1 LLYKAHKAIFA
12 SLFSRFNNYFM
23 QNKGAIKIFAI
34 LLALAC
40 LFYLSFTWITSGVEN
55 DAKEYAEGIIA
66 SPLTISNAKAF
77 ANNNS
82 TKELAYIDSIKTK
95 TIDRYLDSVKKI
107 PVYDLI
113 IASYTYEECKKREIN
128 LGLDLRGGMNVT
140 LEISVADILKNLS
153 NNNTDAAFNKSINDA
168 TANLGKNN
176 DDYLTV
182 FEKTYRDNAPNGR
195 LAPLFQTIELK
206 GKVDFNA
213 SNDQV
218 MAFLRKTVDEAIT
231 NSEATF
237 RSRIDRFGVAQPNIQ
252 KLGSSGR
259 ILVELPGVKDKERV
273 RELLQGTA
281 NLEFWETYENQE
293 IAPFFEKANTKVK
306 NILYP
311 DFENNQDSSQVND
324 SISKAENIKVNDI
337 DTLKTKKDSIS
348 KIAAISTPTL
358 SDAEKQDTAVKNFL
372 KRFPLYSLYSPLK
385 AAVYQDEKSKGYSYI
400 PGPTVGTAAKQDT
413 AKINSYLRLEKVKAI
428 FPSKVKF
435 MWGAKEQ
442 ERKNEAGEVIY
453 RYFDLFAIK
462 VTDRSGKA
470 AMFGDIITDARA
482 DFNAQSG
489 GHPYISMTMT
499 GEAAANWA
507 KLTRANSPKSATEKG
522 RSIAVVMDNLVYSA
536 PTVNGEIKGGQSQIT
551 GNFTVEEA
559 NALAAVLSAGKLPAP
574 ARIVEESVVGP
585 TLGQEAIDSSLIS
598 FIIALLVILIFMYA
612 YYNKAGLVANI
623 ALIANMFFILG
634 GLTSMTAVLT
644 LPGIAGIVLTIGL
657 AVDANI
663 LIFERIREELAL
675 GKNTSHAIK
684 EGFKHAMSSIIDSN
698 ATLAILAIILYVFG
712 SGPIQG
718 FATTLL
724 IGIGASLFSAILI
737 TRVVFEWMLERK
749 MEIPFDND
757 VTRNSFKDV
766 AFNFVGRRKLY
777 YAISA
782 LIITA
787 GAIFYV
793 KNDGFKLGVDFK
805 GGRTYQ
811 VRFDKEM
818 ETETVK
824 NALSKVFK
832 ESSLE
837 VKTLG
842 NANQLKITT
851 SYRVSDNSPTV
862 DTEVEAA
869 LNQGLQSLNV
879 KHELVSQQK
888 VGPTIATDILYGAYG
903 AILFSCLLM
912 FIYIL
917 IRFKKWQYGLG
928 AVVALFHDVL
938 VVLSFY
944 TILDGVVPFSL
955 EIGQDFIAAILTVM
969 GYTMTETV
977 VVFDRIRERLSDSGK
992 DDAYG
997 EERNTLI
1004 NYALNSTLS
1013 RTILTSLTV
1022 FFVLLVIFVW
1032 GGESIR
1038 GFIFALL
1045 IGRIIGTYSSLCIST
1060 PIVVDFDKKK

>member
-1 LLYKAHKAIFA
+1 
-12 SLFSRFNNYFM
+12 M
-23 QNKGAIKIFAI
+23 QNKGSIKIFAI

-40 LFYLSFTWITSGVEN
+40 IFYLSFTWVTRGVEN
-55 DAKEYAEGIIA
+55 DAQEFAESISTSPVIA
-66 SPLTISNAKAF
+66 SAAKAY
-77 ANNNS
+77 ASNNT
-82 TKELAYIDSIKTK
+82 TKELFYIDSVKSKTV
-95 TIDRYLDSVKKI
+95 DRYLDSVKKQ
-107 PVYDLI
+107 PVYDLLV
-113 IASYTYEECKKREIN
+113 ASYTYEECKKREIN

-153 NNNTDAAFNKSINDA
+153 NNNPDAAFNKSIADA
-168 TANLGKNN
+168 SAKLGKENN
-176 DDYLTV
+176 DDFLTL
-182 FEKTYRDNAPNGR
+182 FEKTYKSNSPNGR

-213 SNDQV
+213 SNDVV
-218 MAFLRKTVDEAIT
+218 MSFIRKTVDEAIT

-252 KLGSSGR
+252 KLGNSGR

-293 IAPFFEKANTKVK
+293 IAPFFEKANERVK
-306 NILYP
+306 NILFP
-311 DFENNQDSSQVND
+311 NFEVKKDTSLVND
-324 SISKAENIKVNDI
+324 TTKMAV
-337 DTLKTKKDSIS
+337 TTKTVAVDSAKIKDSLA
-348 KIAAISTPTL
+348 KLIAPTSPTL
-358 SDAEKQDTAVKNFL
+358 ATAAKQDTAYENFM

-385 AAVYQDEKSKGYSYI
+385 AAVYQDEKSKGYAYI
-400 PGPTVGTAAKQDT
+400 PGPTVGYALKQDT
-413 AKINSYLRLEKVKAI
+413 AKINSYFRMEKVKAV

-435 MWGAKEQ
+435 MWGAKATL
-442 ERKNEAGEVIY
+442 RGEAPNQVET
-453 RYFDLFAIK
+453 FDLYAIK

-470 AMFGDIITDARA
+470 AMFGDIITDARS

-499 GEAAANWA
+499 GEAATNWA
-507 KLTRANSPKSATEKG
+507 KLTKANSPKSASEKG
-522 RSIAVVMDNLVYSA
+522 RSIAVVMDNMVYSA

-585 TLGQEAIDSSLIS
+585 SLGQEAIDSSLMS
-598 FIIALLVILIFMYA
+598 FVIALLVILVFMYM
-612 YYNKAGLVANI
+612 YYNKAGMVANI
-623 ALIANMFFILG
+623 ALIANMFFIMG

-675 GKNTSHAIK
+675 GKNTATAIK

-737 TRVVFEWMLERK
+737 TRVIFEWMLERK
-749 MEIPFDND
+749 MEIPFDNTI
-757 VTRNSFKDV
+757 TRNSFKNV
-766 AFNFVGRRKLY
+766 AFNFVGRRKIY
-777 YAISA
+777 YAISG
-782 LIITA
+782 IIILL
-787 GAIFYV
+787 GVVFFV

-811 VRFDKEM
+811 VRFEKEM
-818 ETETVK
+818 ETESVK
-824 NALSKVFK
+824 KALSNVFK
-832 ESSLE
+832 DASLE
-837 VKTLG
+837 VKTVG
-842 NANQLKITT
+842 SANQLKITT
-851 SYRVSDNSPTV
+851 SYRVTDNTATV
-862 DTEVEAA
+862 DSEVETA
-869 LNQGLQSLNV
+869 LNEGLNTLKVN
-879 KHELVSQQK
+879 HEIVSQQK

-917 IRFKKWQYGLG
+917 VRFKKWQYGLG

-977 VVFDRIRERLSDSGK
+977 VVFDRIRERLAESGK
-992 DDAYG
+992 ADVQG

-1022 FFVLLVIFVW
+1022 FFVLLVIFIF

-1060 PIVVDFDKKK
+1060 PIVVDFEKKS

>member
-1 LLYKAHKAIFA
+1 
-12 SLFSRFNNYFM
+12 M

-40 LFYLSFTWITSGVEN
+40 IFYLSFTWITRGVEN
-55 DAKEYAEGIIA
+55 DAKEFAE
-66 SPLTISNAKAF
+66 SISNSPVITSAAKAY
-77 ANNNS
+77 ASNNA
-82 TKELAYIDSIKTK
+82 TKELFYIDSVKTK
-95 TIDRYLDSVKKI
+95 TVDRYLDSVKKQ
-107 PVYDLI
+107 PVYDLLV
-113 IASYTYEECKKREIN
+113 ASYTYEECKKREIN

-153 NNNTDAAFNKSINDA
+153 NNNPDAAFNKSIADA
-168 TANLGKNN
+168 SAKLGKVNN
-176 DDYLTV
+176 DDFLTL
-182 FEKTYRDNAPNGR
+182 FEKTYKSNSPNGR

-206 GKVDFNA
+206 GKVDFNS
-213 SNDQV
+213 SNDVV
-218 MAFLRKTVDEAIT
+218 MAFIKKTVDEAIT

-252 KLGSSGR
+252 KLGNSGR

-293 IAPFFEKANTKVK
+293 IAPFFEKANERVK
-306 NILYP
+306 NILFP
-311 DFENNQDSSQVND
+311 NFEVKKDTTLVND
-324 SISKAENIKVNDI
+324 TTKTAVASKTVAI
-337 DTLKTKKDSIS
+337 DSAKIKDSLA
-348 KIAAISTPTL
+348 KLIAPASPTL
-358 SDAEKQDTAVKNFL
+358 AAAAKQDTAYENFM

-385 AAVYQDEKSKGYSYI
+385 AAVYQDEKSKGYAYI
-400 PGPTVGTAAKQDT
+400 PGPTVGYALKQDT
-413 AKINSYLRLEKVKAI
+413 AKINSYFRMEKVKAV

-435 MWGAKEQ
+435 MWGAKATL
-442 ERKNEAGEVIY
+442 RGEAPNQVET
-453 RYFDLFAIK
+453 FDLYAIK

-470 AMFGDIITDARA
+470 AMFGDIITDARS

-499 GEAAANWA
+499 GEAATNWA
-507 KLTRANSPKSATEKG
+507 KLTKANSPKSATEKG
-522 RSIAVVMDNLVYSA
+522 HSIAVVMDNMVYSA

-585 TLGQEAIDSSLIS
+585 SLGQEAIDSSLMS
-598 FIIALLVILIFMYA
+598 FVIALLVILVFMYM
-612 YYNKAGLVANI
+612 YYNKAGMVANI
-623 ALIANMFFILG
+623 ALIANMFFIMG

-675 GKNTSHAIK
+675 GKNTSSAIK

-737 TRVVFEWMLERK
+737 TRVIFEWMLERK
-749 MEIPFDND
+749 MEIPFDNS
-757 VTRNSFKDV
+757 VTRNSFKNV
-766 AFNFVGRRKLY
+766 AFNFVGRRKVY
-777 YAISA
+777 YMISA
-782 LIITA
+782 AIIIL
-787 GAIFYV
+787 GAVFYF

-811 VRFDKEM
+811 VRFEKEM
-818 ETETVK
+818 ETESVK
-824 NALSKVFK
+824 KALSSVFK
-832 ESSLE
+832 DASLE
-837 VKTLG
+837 VKTVG
-842 NANQLKITT
+842 SANQLKITT
-851 SYRVSDNSPTV
+851 SYRVSDNTATV
-862 DTEVEAA
+862 DSEVETA
-869 LNQGLQSLNV
+869 LNEGLNTLKVN
-879 KHELVSQQK
+879 HEIVSQQK

-917 IRFKKWQYGLG
+917 VRFKKWQYGLG

-977 VVFDRIRERLSDSGK
+977 VVFDRIRERLAESGK
-992 DDAYG
+992 ADVQG

-1022 FFVLLVIFVW
+1022 FFVLLVIFIF

-1060 PIVVDFDKKK
+1060 PIVVDFEKKS

>member
-1 LLYKAHKAIFA
+1 
-12 SLFSRFNNYFM
+12 M

-40 LFYLSFTWITSGVEN
+40 IFYLSFTWVTRGVEN
-55 DAKEYAEGIIA
+55 DAKEFAESIST
-66 SPLTISNAKAF
+66 SPAITSAAKAY
-77 ANNNS
+77 ASNNA
-82 TKELAYIDSIKTK
+82 TKELFYIDSVKTK
-95 TIDRYLDSVKKI
+95 TVDRYLDSVKKQ
-107 PVYDLI
+107 PVYDLLV
-113 IASYTYEECKKREIN
+113 ASYTYEECKKREIN

-153 NNNTDAAFNKSINDA
+153 NNNPDAAFNKSIADA
-168 TANLGKNN
+168 SAKLGKENN
-176 DDYLTV
+176 DDFLTL
-182 FEKTYRDNAPNGR
+182 FEKTYKSNSPNGR

-206 GKVDFNA
+206 GKVDFNS
-213 SNDQV
+213 SNDVV
-218 MAFLRKTVDEAIT
+218 MAFIRKTVDEAIT

-252 KLGSSGR
+252 KLGNSGR

-293 IAPFFEKANTKVK
+293 IAPFFEKANERVK
-306 NILYP
+306 NILFP
-311 DFENNQDSSQVND
+311 NFEVKKDTSLVND
-324 SISKAENIKVNDI
+324 TTKMTVA
-337 DTLKTKKDSIS
+337 TKTVAVDSVKIKDSLA
-348 KIAAISTPTL
+348 KLIAPTSPTL
-358 SDAEKQDTAVKNFL
+358 ATAAKQDTAYENFM

-385 AAVYQDEKSKGYSYI
+385 AAVYQDEKSKGYAYI
-400 PGPTVGTAAKQDT
+400 PGPTVGYALKQDT
-413 AKINSYLRLEKVKAI
+413 AKINSYFRMEKVKAV

-435 MWGAKEQ
+435 MWGAKATL
-442 ERKNEAGEVIY
+442 RGEAPNQVET
-453 RYFDLFAIK
+453 FDLYAIK

-470 AMFGDIITDARA
+470 AMFGDIITDARS

-499 GEAAANWA
+499 GEAATNWA
-507 KLTRANSPKSATEKG
+507 KLTKANSPKSASEKG
-522 RSIAVVMDNLVYSA
+522 HSIAVVMDNMVYSA

-585 TLGQEAIDSSLIS
+585 SLGQEAIDSSLMS
-598 FIIALLVILIFMYA
+598 FVIALLVILVFMYM
-612 YYNKAGLVANI
+612 YYNKAGMVANI
-623 ALIANMFFILG
+623 ALIANMFFIMG

-675 GKNTSHAIK
+675 GKNTSNAIK

-737 TRVVFEWMLERK
+737 TRVIFEWMLERK
-749 MEIPFDND
+749 MEIPFDNSI
-757 VTRNSFKDV
+757 TRNSFKDV
-766 AFNFVGRRKLY
+766 AFNFVGRRKVY
-777 YAISA
+777 YMISA
-782 LIITA
+782 AIIVL
-787 GAIFYV
+787 GAVFYV

-811 VRFDKEM
+811 VRFEKEM
-818 ETETVK
+818 ETESVK
-824 NALSKVFK
+824 KALSTVFK
-832 ESSLE
+832 DASLE
-837 VKTLG
+837 VKTVG
-842 NANQLKITT
+842 SANQLKITT
-851 SYRVSDNSPTV
+851 SYRVTDNTATV
-862 DTEVEAA
+862 DSEVETA
-869 LNQGLQSLNV
+869 LNEGLNTLKVN
-879 KHELVSQQK
+879 HEIVSQQK

-917 IRFKKWQYGLG
+917 VRFKKWQYGLG

-977 VVFDRIRERLSDSGK
+977 VVFDRIRERLAESGK
-992 DDAYG
+992 SDVQG

-1022 FFVLLVIFVW
+1022 FFVLLVIFIF

-1060 PIVVDFDKKK
+1060 PIVVDFEKKS